1 MAGSGFQTTR
11 WTMIMRAS
19 AADPQIARPAVA
31 DLFLRYQ
38 QPLYSVARARG
49 FSSEDAADAVQD
61 FFCRLLRGELLSEY
75 CPERGRFRTF
85 LSVIWRRF
93 LIDQYRRA
101 KAEKRGG
108 EQGVMSLSA
117 TGLEAAWK
125 AASSQGEV
133 SEDRVFLQQWAEALV
148 LATRGELVASY
159 AERGK
164 GAVAEVLL
172 PEMTRELDRE
182 RAELLGERLGMTAA
196 AIKVAVH
203 RLRERFGA
211 ILREKVAE
219 TVADD
224 DSIDDELA
232 AILAAL

>member
-1 MAGSGFQTTR
+1 
-11 WTMIMRAS
+11 MIMRAS
-19 AADPQIARPAVA
+19 ATDPQIARPAVA
-31 DLFLRYQ
+31 DLFLQYQ

-49 FSSEDAADAVQD
+49 FNSEDAADAVQD

-75 CPERGRFRTF
+75 SPERGRFRTF

-101 KAEKRGG
+101 RAEKRGG
-108 EQGVMSLSA
+108 EQGVVSLSA
-117 TGLEAAWK
+117 AGLEAAWK
-125 AASSQGEV
+125 AASSQGDL
-133 SEDRVFLQQWAEALV
+133 SEDQVFLQQWAEALV
-148 LATRGELVASY
+148 AATRGELVASY

-164 GAVAEVLL
+164 GAVAETLL

-182 RAELLGERLGMTAA
+182 RAELLGEQLGMTAA

-224 DSIDDELA
+224 ESIDDELA